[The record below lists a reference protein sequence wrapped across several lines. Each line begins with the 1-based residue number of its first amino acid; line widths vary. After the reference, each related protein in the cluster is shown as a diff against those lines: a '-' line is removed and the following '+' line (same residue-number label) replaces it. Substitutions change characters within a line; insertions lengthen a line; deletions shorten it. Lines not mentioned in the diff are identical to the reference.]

1 MYWLS
6 NRPVWIPLY
15 IFLIYLL
22 FRQYGRKTWY
32 ILLSVAI
39 LVALTDQVSVHLFK
53 EVFLRLRPCHDPGL
67 QGMVYTLNGVCGG
80 SYGFVSSHAANTFGL
95 VIFLFPFIRNFNN
108 TLAWALIIWAGLVS
122 YSRVYLGVHFP
133 LDVVVG
139 AMMGALLGF
148 ALRRFALSLMKTF
161 H

>member
-1 MYWLS
+1 
-6 NRPVWIPLY
+6 
-15 IFLIYLL
+15 
-22 FRQYGRKTWY
+22 
-32 ILLSVAI
+32 
-39 LVALTDQVSVHLFK
+39 
-53 EVFLRLRPCHDPGL
+53 
-67 QGMVYTLNGVCGG
+67 
-80 SYGFVSSHAANTFGL
+80 
-95 VIFLFPFIRNFNN
+95 
-108 TLAWALIIWAGLVS
+108 LIIWAGLVS